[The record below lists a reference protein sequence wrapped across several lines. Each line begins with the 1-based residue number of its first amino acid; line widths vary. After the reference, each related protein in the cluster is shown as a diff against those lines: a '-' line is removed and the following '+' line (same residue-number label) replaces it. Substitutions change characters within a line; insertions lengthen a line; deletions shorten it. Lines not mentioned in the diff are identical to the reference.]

1 MLHCLSTN
9 LTGVLLIFIMQRPS
23 QHAGCWETDKRSIFF
38 FSVSS
43 LLETQPTYRIQ
54 FHFFLP
60 GIDLLRTGYS
70 CGMWKSP
77 PGSTRLPPQ
86 FRKTTKTLSPNTAT
100 CSMTT
105 YFEVLTTSLATL
117 AFIPFSSLSPRD
129 LQSCFL
135 RLL

>member
-1 MLHCLSTN
+1 MPFYEPNRCAADFHYAAPIPTRWMLGN
-9 LTGVLLIFIMQRPS
+9 RQPVNI
-23 QHAGCWETDKRSIFF
+23 F

-43 LLETQPTYRIQ
+43 LLETQPTYRVQ
-54 FHFFLP
+54 FHFFPP

-70 CGMWKSP
+70 CSMWKSP
-77 PGSTRLPPQ
+77 PESTRLPPQ
-86 FRKTTKTLSPNTAT
+86 FRKTTKTLRPNTAT

-117 AFIPFSSLSPRD
+117 TFIPFSSQTPKD

-135 RLL
+135 GLL